1 MRKFTRYQGEW
12 VKDTV
17 LDRGWGNGYVV
28 IPTGNILHGLSYT
41 AIHKLLPALQVHG
54 GLTFSERASDL
65 DWWEI
70 NQEHQAWD
78 WVVGFDTSHLGD
90 SRANWSEEDVW
101 AETVFLE
108 QQLTKMSN
116 NLEEIVESIK

>member
-1 MRKFTRYQGEW
+1 M
-12 VKDTV
+12 
-17 LDRGWGNGYVV
+17 
-28 IPTGNILHGLSYT
+28 
-41 AIHKLLPALQVHG
+41 
-54 GLTFSERASDL
+54 
-65 DWWEI
+65 
-70 NQEHQAWD
+70 
-78 WVVGFDTSHLGD
+78 VGFDTSHLGD